1 MTKEFSESDS
11 QKHLRHPLRA
21 AQDYWRLRNG
31 SGLTNEALTAV
42 DFFVSAEPTAE
53 GVLSEEM
60 ENASS
65 STEIGVPF

>member
-1 MTKEFSESDS
+1 M
-11 QKHLRHPLRA
+11 
-21 AQDYWRLRNG
+21 NG